1 MLRPVATLA
10 AAGFIGVIVAKM
22 LWVLVL
28 PLLGAALGFA
38 FFILK
43 VLLIVSLIG
52 LGWWCFAKFTDKPS
66 EA

>member
-1 MLRPVATLA
+1 VLRPVATLA
-10 AAGFIGVIVAKM
+10 AAGFLGVIAARL
-22 LWVLVL
+22 LWALVL
-28 PLLGAALGFA
+28 PLFGAALGFL

-52 LGWWCFAKFTDKPS
+52 FGWWCFARFTDKPS